1 MDEQI
6 PDNDERSPEEVA
18 EDILSN
24 EEPPAPK
31 SKGKR
36 KPAGYPVDPE
46 NRYSP
51 KSEAARARALEKL
64 RAAGR

>member
-6 PDNDERSPEEVA
+6 PDDFEPEPEAQAVEQA
-18 EDILSN
+18 EQADDKA
-24 EEPPAPK
+24 APK
-31 SKGKR
+31 RSSRKGK
-36 KPAGYPVDPE
+36 PVDPD

-51 KSEAARARALEKL
+51 KCEAARAVVLAKL

>member
-6 PDNDERSPEEVA
+6 PDEYEPEPEAQAVEQA
-18 EDILSN
+18 EQADDQT
-24 EEPPAPK
+24 APQRP
-31 SKGKR
+31 SRKGK
-36 KPAGYPVDPE
+36 PVDPD

-51 KSEAARARALEKL
+51 KCEAARAVVLAKL

>member
-6 PDNDERSPEEVA
+6 PDDYEPEPEAQAVEQA
-18 EDILSN
+18 DDQA
-24 EEPPAPK
+24 APK
-31 SKGKR
+31 RSSRKGK
-36 KPAGYPVDPE
+36 PVDPE

-51 KSEAARARALEKL
+51 KCEAARAVVLAKL

>member
-6 PDNDERSPEEVA
+6 PDDYEPEPEAQAVEQA
-18 EDILSN
+18 EQADDQA
-24 EEPPAPK
+24 APK
-31 SKGKR
+31 RSSRKGKS
-36 KPAGYPVDPE
+36 VDPE

-51 KSEAARARALEKL
+51 KCEAARAVVLAKL

>member
-6 PDNDERSPEEVA
+6 PDEYEPEPEAQAVEQA
-18 EDILSN
+18 EQADDQT
-24 EEPPAPK
+24 APK
-31 SKGKR
+31 RSSRKGK
-36 KPAGYPVDPE
+36 PVDPE

-51 KSEAARARALEKL
+51 KCEAARAVVLAKL